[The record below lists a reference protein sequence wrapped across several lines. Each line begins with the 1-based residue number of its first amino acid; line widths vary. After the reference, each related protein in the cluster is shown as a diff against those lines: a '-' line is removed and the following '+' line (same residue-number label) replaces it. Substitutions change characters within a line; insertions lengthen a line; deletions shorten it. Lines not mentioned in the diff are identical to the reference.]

1 VLAMRFKADHIR
13 AFGDRFNAQRGDTRP
28 LSFINGIPIFERF
41 FLGGEYDVRGYNIR
55 SITPVVLSQQYAST
69 KGVSAQILDSSGN
82 LVPAGDAVQQSVL
95 NQLTYNAPEGNCLGV
110 KGPTERAGCN
120 TQPGATLFQV
130 IGGDTQLVY
139 NIEYR
144 VPIISV
150 LSVAAFADVG
160 TVFNAR
166 KYDDQFLSSN
176 FVNGAVFPVNTD
188 AVLTPEG
195 GVIINPGGTIATA
208 AEVQAA
214 RDANSGNLPDT
225 FKTAFFQGQTQT
237 FQIVQA
243 SQSKFRIP
251 EDIRSSLGLEFRVQ
265 MPVINVPFRLIMA
278 YNPRI
283 EDRDNLF
290 RERRTVIRFSVGR
303 TF

>member
-1 VLAMRFKADHIR
+1 VYHSNRGAIT
-13 AFGDRFNAQRGDTRP
+13 AQKPDPSDPTKLIEITDPNELRQF
-28 LSFINGIPIFERF
+28 SF
-41 FLGGEYDVRGYNIR
+41 
-55 SITPVVLSQQYAST
+55 Q
-69 KGVSAQILDSSGN
+69 
-82 LVPAGDAVQQSVL
+82 
-95 NQLTYNAPEGNCLGV
+95 APEGAC
-110 KGPTERAGCN
+110 AGLKAPDIPGKNCN
-120 TQPGATLFQV
+120 TVRFNQILTP
-130 IGGDTQLVY
+130 IGGDTQLIY

-144 VPIISV
+144 VPIVSV

-176 FVNGAVFPVNTD
+176 FINSAIFPVNTD
-188 AVLTPEG
+188 SVLTLDG
-195 GVIINPGGTIATA
+195 GVIMTPGGLIATQQQ
-208 AEVQAA
+208 VQ
-214 RDANSGNLPDT
+214 DATNANGGTLPSDY
-225 FKTAFFQGQTQT
+225 KTAYFQGQTQT
-237 FQIVQA
+237 FQVVQA
-243 SQSKFRIP
+243 SQSKWRIP